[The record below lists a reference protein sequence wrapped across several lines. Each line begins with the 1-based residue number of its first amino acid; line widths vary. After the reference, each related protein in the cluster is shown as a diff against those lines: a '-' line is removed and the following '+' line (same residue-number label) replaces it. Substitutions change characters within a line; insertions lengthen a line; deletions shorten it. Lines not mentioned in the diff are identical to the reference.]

1 MIDRGRMILCM
12 NPYEPLPHDFLP
24 KDLQHLPDAA
34 AHEIYIY
41 RAVSRGPARAFCE
54 DIENRERRRSGL
66 KEVEFRL
73 LDVVLYFAKVA
84 GEGVIGNLAYSVVS
98 RVVGA
103 IRKPRKEL
111 GKVRDFEF
119 VISKRK
125 YTQLR
130 REQHPGTRPTLKT
143 PTNFIEE
150 AESQYKLMVT
160 LKRTFPKKRSLKRRK
175 S

>member
-1 MIDRGRMILCM
+1 MIDRGSMILCM
-12 NPYEPLPHDFLP
+12 NPYEPLPRDFLP
-24 KDLQHLPDAA
+24 KDLQHLSDTA

-41 RAVSRGPARAFCE
+41 RAVSDGPARAFCE

-98 RVVGA
+98 RVVHA
-103 IRKPRKEL
+103 IRKPRKEF
-111 GKVRDFEF
+111 GKARGFEF

-125 YTQLR
+125 YRQLR
-130 REQHPGTRPTLKT
+130 LGQHPATRPTLN
-143 PTNFIEE
+143 PPSNFIEE
-150 AESQYKLMVT
+150 AETQYKLMVT
-160 LKRTFPKKRSLKRRK
+160 LKRTFPKKRSQKRRK